1 MKGCQSAEDFYTRW
15 DCNNYGCGCE
25 VCACVN
31 IYSYGEHVVSPN
43 NKSQETNCYYRSDH
57 AHITKG
63 LFLTGIVSYDMG
75 NYSEP
80 GENKN
85 VYLWVAEEPEK
96 VLIEDGVSTPCGVEK
111 SGI

>member
-1 MKGCQSAEDFYTRW
+1 
-15 DCNNYGCGCE
+15 
-25 VCACVN
+25 
-31 IYSYGEHVVSPN
+31 
-43 NKSQETNCYYRSDH
+43 
-57 AHITKG
+57 
-63 LFLTGIVSYDMG
+63 MG